1 MNQRF
6 DGKTTAL
13 NQKGVLVGIAP
24 TDLEYETNTDGTIV
38 AFIEDNQL
46 WHYDKKEDEMS
57 LVFGFADA
65 ENMDVRTLCDLHDIR
80 LISDS
85 EKGNTTFTVVGYMNR
100 GVHEGQVGVAVY
112 YFDCRKKFRY
122 GKSICP

>member
-38 AFIEDNQL
+38 AFIGITSSGIMI
-46 WHYDKKEDEMS
+46 KEDEMS

-80 LISDS
+80 LISVD
-85 EKGNTTFTVVGYMNR
+85 EKAIP
-100 GVHEGQVGVAVY
+100 HLL
-112 YFDCRKKFRY
+112 
-122 GKSICP
+122 

>member
-1 MNQRF
+1 ML
-6 DGKTTAL
+6 GL
-13 NQKGVLVGIAP
+13 LP

-65 ENMDVRTLCDLHDIR
+65 ENMDVRTLATCM
-80 LISDS
+80 IS
-85 EKGNTTFTVVGYMNR
+85 
-100 GVHEGQVGVAVY
+100 A
-112 YFDCRKKFRY
+112 
-122 GKSICP
+122 